1 MENKIFEINKEE
13 GTIKIVCEELINI
26 YKDFIKSENLGM
38 ANLLIYYISKN
49 SLISSDTIKF
59 LFEKGKNEDLVIILN
74 NHLDS
79 KKDKLMYCFSVDE
92 KHLEELRRSLTNND
106 KVLEIKEQIMQT
118 NLKLENLRLELDR
131 LRRGAE

>member
-1 MENKIFEINKEE
+1 
-13 GTIKIVCEELINI
+13 
-26 YKDFIKSENLGM
+26 
-38 ANLLIYYISKN
+38 
-49 SLISSDTIKF
+49 
-59 LFEKGKNEDLVIILN
+59 
-74 NHLDS
+74 
-79 KKDKLMYCFSVDE
+79 MYCFSVDE